1 VPTADASR
9 SDAQPAR
16 GLIAHAAYACR
27 HSGVCCSSDWEIP
40 VEDALHARLGR
51 AIDAGDLRPHGA
63 VGLVDRPELPAGTR
77 SVLGRVAGRCVFH
90 TAGPRGCGL
99 HAWGGAEAKPIAC
112 RQFPWVA
119 VHDPRGT
126 FASLSHVCP
135 SARDRLD
142 DPALLILAPLPRAAL
157 TFDGLDVR
165 RSLPPSLSAR
175 RLLDW
180 DALSEW
186 ETQALDACARRDAP
200 DDVLG
205 DLIALR
211 AHARRWTPAQGRLAG
226 WIASWTPAAAP
237 PLSAPWQPDLALD
250 AIVRAAVPAGLAV
263 PSPIAGVDAP
273 PWSVSAPLI
282 RRYVA
287 ARLVACW
294 PLHYGTGLATALA
307 YVAALLSVVAVEIA
321 RRQPSTIVAGDDV
334 VRAALAETDRLV
346 VHLAAPDA
354 LARGLDAWAARHL
367 DGGL

>member
-1 VPTADASR
+1 MADVDRTAVAWR
-9 SDAQPAR
+9 LAAELARAR
-16 GLIAHAAYACR
+16 GESQAAAVVARGAAALAGAEVARVWMIDRARGYR
-27 HSGVCCSSDWEIP
+27 FSGAWPEQGN
-40 VEDALHARLGR
+40 EDATVPPEVPR
-51 AIDAGDLRPHGA
+51 AI
-63 VGLVDRPELPAGTR
+63 
-77 SVLGRVAGRCVFH
+77 VF
-90 TAGPRGCGL
+90 A
-99 HAWGGAEAKPIAC
+99 
-112 RQFPWVA
+112 
-119 VHDPRGT
+119 
-126 FASLSHVCP
+126 
-135 SARDRLD
+135 
-142 DPALLILAPLPRAAL
+142 AP
-157 TFDGLDVR
+157 
-165 RSLPPSLSAR
+165 
-175 RLLDW
+175 
-180 DALSEW
+180 
-186 ETQALDACARRDAP
+186 
-200 DDVLG
+200 
-205 DLIALR
+205 
-211 AHARRWTPAQGRLAG
+211 LAG